1 VIQQSIVENLVDKR
15 LNNIDTQEAALV
27 FIDKVNSIIQ
37 KLVWKEGIL
46 ILIEDNADINKRIL
60 TLNINYS

>member
-1 VIQQSIVENLVDKR
+1 MIQQSIVENLVDKR